1 MKVYLEV
8 YGCTANKSDASLIL
22 GLLKEKHHEI
32 VKKMDDADVLIL
44 LTCTVIG
51 TTEQRMLSR
60 LRIFEKTG
68 KKIIV
73 AGCMTSVQFELI
85 RSVVPDAKLLQPQ
98 YSHHIIDLL
107 NDKSVT
113 FKEENKTRF
122 SKHFDELTAPISIAE
137 GCMSSCSYC
146 ITSLARGKL
155 KSYPINEIAE
165 DVCSALKQGCK
176 EIQLTAQDT
185 GSYGLDTGQNLG
197 NLLSEVCKIKGE
209 YRIRVGMMNPYTAL
223 KNLDS
228 TIQAYADPKIY
239 KFLHLPVQSGDNEIL
254 QKMNRKYNVED
265 FLQIIKKFRNKYP
278 DITISTDVIVGFPTE
293 TDEQLQNT
301 VDLLNKIKS
310 DIVNITRYSARPYTK
325 AKTLEGRVKTEIV
338 KERSRILTE
347 FCSKVSKENN
357 QRHIGKNYKILIT
370 EKGKKNTF
378 VGRAEN
384 YKPVVIKEK
393 VRFGD
398 FYEVK
403 ITNAETTYLVG
414 NLIKKLYI

>member
-357 QRHIGKNYKILIT
+357 QRHIGKNYKVLIT